1 MEVSRVRL
9 LFLIV
14 AAATTLPGCALL
26 ERNGEGGGFVP
37 SPAMPAATSDASQTA
52 NVRASGSQEPSSD
65 AVPEERPII
74 EPQVE
79 RREIRRTRIDTE
91 DFELGAYAGILSIED
106 FESNVVYGLRLAYH
120 LTEDFFLEASLGQ
133 SRAGRT
139 SYEKLSG
146 SAELLT
152 DDDRDY
158 TYYALSAGWNALPG
172 EIFIGKSR
180 AYNTAFY
187 LIAGLGSTRFA
198 GDDRFTVSGG
208 FGYRILPA
216 DWIAVHF
223 DVRDHVYDIDLLGEK
238 KIVNNLEAHL
248 GLSIFF

>member
-1 MEVSRVRL
+1 MEVSRLRL
-9 LFLIV
+9 LFLI
-14 AAATTLPGCALL
+14 ALAATTLPGCALFRRGDVSL
-26 ERNGEGGGFVP
+26 P
-37 SPAMPAATSDASQTA
+37 PAENEQTA
-52 NVRASGSQEPSSD
+52 AEPVTGEPAD
-65 AVPEERPII
+65 KPII
-74 EPQVE
+74 DPQVE

-91 DFELGAYAGILSIED
+91 DFELGAYVGMLSIED
-106 FESNVVYGLRLAYH
+106 FESNVVYGVRLAYH
-120 LTEDFFLEASLGQ
+120 LTEDFFLEGTAGQ

-139 SYEKLSG
+139 SYENLSG
-146 SAELLT
+146 SADLLT
-152 DDDRDY
+152 DSERDY
-158 TYYALSAGWNALPG
+158 TYYALSLGWNALPG
-172 EIFIGKSR
+172 EIFLGENR
-180 AYNTAFY
+180 AYNTSFY
-187 LIAGLGSTRFA
+187 LVAGLGNTTFA

>member
-1 MEVSRVRL
+1 MEVSRIRV
-9 LFLIV
+9 LFLIAV
-14 AAATTLPGCALL
+14 CSATLPGCAWLGRGNDAPP
-26 ERNGEGGGFVP
+26 EPVA
-37 SPAMPAATSDASQTA
+37 PAGQSDS
-52 NVRASGSQEPSSD
+52 SSD
-65 AVPEERPII
+65 PLADQPII
-74 EPQVE
+74 DPQVE

-91 DFELGAYAGILSIED
+91 DFEIGAYVGILSIED
-106 FESNVVYGLRLAYH
+106 FESNAVYGARLAYH
-120 LTEDFFLEASLGQ
+120 LTEDFFLEATVGRT
-133 SRAGRT
+133 RAGRT
-139 SYEKLSG
+139 SYENLSG
-146 SAELLT
+146 SADLLT
-152 DDDRDY
+152 DSERDY

-172 EIFIGKSR
+172 EIFIGKNR

-187 LIAGLGSTRFA
+187 LVAGIGSTRFA

-208 FGYRILPA
+208 FGYRILPS

>member
-1 MEVSRVRL
+1 MEVSRFRL

-14 AAATTLPGCALL
+14 AATLVLPGCSLI
-26 ERNGEGGGFVP
+26 RRIGGGEP
-37 SPAMPAATSDASQTA
+37 ELPAAT
-52 NVRASGSQEPSSD
+52 NEPPAAEAPPQD
-65 AVPEERPII
+65 RPVID
-74 EPQVE
+74 PQVE

-91 DFELGAYAGILSIED
+91 DFELGVYGGVLSIED
-106 FESNVVYGLRLAYH
+106 FESNVVYGARLAYH
-120 LTEDFFLEASLGQ
+120 LTEDFFLEATAGQ

-139 SYEKLSG
+139 SYENLSG

-152 DDDRDY
+152 DDERDY
-158 TYYALSAGWNALPG
+158 TYYALSLGWNALPG
-172 EIFIGKSR
+172 EIFVGENR
-180 AYNTAFY
+180 AYNSAFY
-187 LIAGLGSTRFA
+187 LIAGIGGTTFA
-198 GDDRFTVSGG
+198 GDDRFTVNGG

-216 DWIAVHF
+216 DWVAVHF

>member
-1 MEVSRVRL
+1 MEVSRLRL
-9 LFLIV
+9 LFLI
-14 AAATTLPGCALL
+14 ALAATTLPGCALFRRGTASL
-26 ERNGEGGGFVP
+26 P
-37 SPAMPAATSDASQTA
+37 PAASEQTA
-52 NVRASGSQEPSSD
+52 AEPVTGEPSN
-65 AVPEERPII
+65 EPII
-74 EPQVE
+74 DPQVE
-79 RREIRRTRIDTE
+79 RRQIKRTRIDTE
-91 DFELGAYAGILSIED
+91 DFEVGAYVGILSIED
-106 FESNVVYGLRLAYH
+106 FESNVVYGARLAYH
-120 LTEDFFLEASLGQ
+120 LTEDFFLEATAGR

-139 SYEKLSG
+139 SYENLSG
-146 SAELLT
+146 SADLLT
-152 DDDRDY
+152 DSERDY

-172 EIFIGKSR
+172 EIFLGKNR
-180 AYNTAFY
+180 AYPTAFY
-187 LIAGLGSTRFA
+187 LVTGIGNTTFA

>member
-1 MEVSRVRL
+1 MEVSRLRL
-9 LFLIV
+9 LFLI
-14 AAATTLPGCALL
+14 ALAATTLPGCALF
-26 ERNGEGGGFVP
+26 RRGEASLP
-37 SPAMPAATSDASQTA
+37 PASDQPTAAEPVT
-52 NVRASGSQEPSSD
+52 GEPSD
-65 AVPEERPII
+65 KPII
-74 EPQVE
+74 DPQVE

-91 DFELGAYAGILSIED
+91 DFEVGAYVGVLSIED
-106 FESNVVYGLRLAYH
+106 FESNVVYGARLAYH
-120 LTEDFFLEASLGQ
+120 LTEDFFLEATAGQ

-139 SYEKLSG
+139 SYENLSG
-146 SAELLT
+146 SADLLT
-152 DDDRDY
+152 DSARDY
-158 TYYALSAGWNALPG
+158 TYYALSLGWNALPG
-172 EIFIGKSR
+172 EIFLGENR

-187 LIAGLGSTRFA
+187 LVAGIGNTTFA

>member
-1 MEVSRVRL
+1 MEVSRLRL
-9 LFLIV
+9 LFLI
-14 AAATTLPGCALL
+14 ALAATTLPGCALFRRGDVSL
-26 ERNGEGGGFVP
+26 P
-37 SPAMPAATSDASQTA
+37 PAENEQAAAEPVT
-52 NVRASGSQEPSSD
+52 GEPSDS
-65 AVPEERPII
+65 PII
-74 EPQVE
+74 DPQVE

-91 DFELGAYAGILSIED
+91 DFELGAYVGMLSIED
-106 FESNVVYGLRLAYH
+106 FESNVVYGVRLAYH
-120 LTEDFFLEASLGQ
+120 LTEDFFLEGTAGQ

-139 SYEKLSG
+139 SYENLSG
-146 SAELLT
+146 SADLLT
-152 DDDRDY
+152 DSERDY
-158 TYYALSAGWNALPG
+158 TYYALSLGWNALPG
-172 EIFIGKSR
+172 EIFLGENR
-180 AYNTAFY
+180 AYNTSFY
-187 LIAGLGSTRFA
+187 LVAGLGSTTFA

>member
-9 LFLIV
+9 LFLI
-14 AAATTLPGCALL
+14 ALAATTLPGCALF
-26 ERNGEGGGFVP
+26 RRGEASLP
-37 SPAMPAATSDASQTA
+37 PASSEPTAAEPVT
-52 NVRASGSQEPSSD
+52 GEPSNK
-65 AVPEERPII
+65 PII

-91 DFELGAYAGILSIED
+91 DFEVGAYVGVLSIED
-106 FESNVVYGLRLAYH
+106 FESNVVYGARLAYH
-120 LTEDFFLEASLGQ
+120 LTEDFFLEATAGR

-139 SYEKLSG
+139 SYENLSG
-146 SAELLT
+146 SADLLT
-152 DDDRDY
+152 DSERDY

-172 EIFIGKSR
+172 EIFLGENR

-187 LIAGLGSTRFA
+187 LVAGIGNTTFA

>member
-1 MEVSRVRL
+1 MEVSRLRL
-9 LFLIV
+9 LFLI
-14 AAATTLPGCALL
+14 ALAATTLPGCALFRRGAL
-26 ERNGEGGGFVP
+26 PPASDQPPQQQSAGEVVTG
-37 SPAMPAATSDASQTA
+37 
-52 NVRASGSQEPSSD
+52 EPSD
-65 AVPEERPII
+65 KPII
-74 EPQVE
+74 EPSVE

-91 DFELGAYAGILSIED
+91 DFEVGAYVGVLSIED
-106 FESNVVYGLRLAYH
+106 FESNVVYGARLAYH
-120 LTEDFFLEASLGQ
+120 LTEDFFLEATAGQ

-139 SYEKLSG
+139 SYENLSG
-146 SAELLT
+146 SADLLT
-152 DDDRDY
+152 DSERDY

-172 EIFIGKSR
+172 EIFLGKNR

-187 LIAGLGSTRFA
+187 LVAGIGSTTFA

>member
-1 MEVSRVRL
+1 MEVSRYRL
-9 LFLIV
+9 LFLI
-14 AAATTLPGCALL
+14 ALAATTLPGCALFRRDEPL
-26 ERNGEGGGFVP
+26 P
-37 SPAMPAATSDASQTA
+37 PASDPQQQAAEPVT
-52 NVRASGSQEPSSD
+52 GEPSD
-65 AVPEERPII
+65 KAII
-74 EPQVE
+74 EPEVE
-79 RREIRRTRIDTE
+79 RRKIKQTRIDTE
-91 DFELGAYAGILSIED
+91 DFEVGAYVGILSIED
-106 FESNVVYGLRLAYH
+106 FESNVVYGARLAYH
-120 LTEDFFLEASLGQ
+120 LTEDFFLEGTVGR

-139 SYEKLSG
+139 SYENLSG
-146 SAELLT
+146 SADLLT
-152 DDDRDY
+152 DSERDY

-172 EIFIGKSR
+172 EIFLGENR

-187 LIAGLGSTRFA
+187 LVAGIGNTRFA
-198 GDDRFTVSGG
+198 GDDRFTVNGG

>member
-1 MEVSRVRL
+1 METRPSV
-9 LFLIV
+9 LFLILL
-14 AAATTLPGCALL
+14 AAIALPGCAWLK
-26 ERNGEGGGFVP
+26 RDG
-37 SPAMPAATSDASQTA
+37 AAPRETVATA
-52 NVRASGSQEPSSD
+52 PDEPVTGEPS
-65 AVPEERPII
+65 ERPII

-79 RREIRRTRIDTE
+79 RREIHRTRIDTE
-91 DFELGAYAGILSIED
+91 DFEAGAYVGVLSIED
-106 FESNVVYGLRLAYH
+106 FESNVVYGARLAYH
-120 LTEDFFLEASLGQ
+120 LTEDFFLEGTVGE

-139 SYEKLSG
+139 SYENLSG
-146 SAELLT
+146 AAELLD

-158 TYYALSAGWNALPG
+158 TYYALSLGWNALPG
-172 EIFIGKSR
+172 EIFVGRNR
-180 AYNTAFY
+180 AYPSAFY
-187 LIAGLGSTRFA
+187 LIAGIGSTTFG

-223 DVRDHVYDIDLLGEK
+223 DVRDHVYDIDLLGQK

>member
-1 MEVSRVRL
+1 MEVSRLRL
-9 LFLIV
+9 LFLI
-14 AAATTLPGCALL
+14 ALAATTLPGCALF
-26 ERNGEGGGFVP
+26 RCGEVSLP
-37 SPAMPAATSDASQTA
+37 PAADEQTA
-52 NVRASGSQEPSSD
+52 AEPVTGEPSD
-65 AVPEERPII
+65 KPII
-74 EPQVE
+74 DPQVE

-91 DFELGAYAGILSIED
+91 DFEVGAYVGVLSIED
-106 FESNVVYGLRLAYH
+106 FESNVVYGARLAYH
-120 LTEDFFLEASLGQ
+120 LTEDFFLEATAGQ

-139 SYEKLSG
+139 SYENLSG
-146 SAELLT
+146 SADLLT
-152 DDDRDY
+152 DSERDY
-158 TYYALSAGWNALPG
+158 TYYALSLGWNALPG
-172 EIFIGKSR
+172 EIFLGENR

-187 LIAGLGSTRFA
+187 LVAGIGNTTFA